1 MLVYMLMEN
10 RMDAPK
16 PLGYWLQHLHNLL
29 EEQFAMV
36 LSDLGV
42 DRRQWQLLN
51 TLSRGRR
58 TREDLKDALAP
69 FWTTGEPNLDH
80 ALADLTARGWV
91 AESDGRIALTRQG
104 VAAHAELSQRVDQTR
119 RVVLDGLTPDQY
131 TETVRSL
138 TLMAANV
145 ETAIA
150 SRRG

>member
-1 MLVYMLMEN
+1 MED
-10 RMDAPK
+10 RMDAPR

-29 EEQFAMV
+29 EEQFVMV

-51 TLSRGRR
+51 TLSRDRR

-69 FWTTGEPNLDH
+69 FLTRGEPTVDH
-80 ALADLTARGWV
+80 ALNYLTARGWV
-91 AESDGRIALTRQG
+91 AESDAMIALTQQG

-119 RVVLDGLTPDQY
+119 RVALDGLTPDQY
-131 TETVRSL
+131 TETVRIL